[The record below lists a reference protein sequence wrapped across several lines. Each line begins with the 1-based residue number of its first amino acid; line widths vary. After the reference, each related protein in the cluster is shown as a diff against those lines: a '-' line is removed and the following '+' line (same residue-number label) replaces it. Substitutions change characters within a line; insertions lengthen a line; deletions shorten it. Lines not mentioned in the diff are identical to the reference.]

1 MARAAALGSGTAS
14 RESALTVCVRVAAM
28 AVILAGIFLRF
39 SGLDRKLFSYDEA
52 TTSIRTAGYTLD
64 DYDRQ
69 AFDGRVVKNSAFL
82 TYQHVDGTK
91 TAADAVRSLAL
102 EDPQHPPLYYL
113 LERGSAIAFGN
124 SVAARRVVSAI
135 AGTLMLGAVF
145 WLCIELFGSIEAGF
159 IAAALLA
166 VSPFFIIYSQ
176 QAREYTVWGLCIAV
190 ATALLARAMR
200 RGDALDWTLYAA
212 AAALGLY
219 SDLIFAY
226 VLIAHGLYVFAVAA
240 QERTWRRAAG
250 FVLAG
255 AAAVTAFA
263 PWLLAVYRGRDLL
276 TNNDYLGMPLPAKVF
291 ALKWAFNA
299 GATFFDLEYGN
310 VALGVLLLPIF
321 ALVVYAF
328 VTLARTTPLRVWFL
342 IGALGATTALAFL
355 LPDVVRHE
363 SRSTVARYLLPTWLA
378 IELAVAYLFARGL
391 QPAAAPARRLSSA
404 LAFAVV
410 LVLGLASGIVD
421 ARSETTWAE
430 GKSIAGLGP
439 ISRIVNAAPQ
449 PTVVF
454 VADPQR
460 FDFASLALSN
470 ELGPDVQIQQLQLG
484 VNEQDVTRAAGT
496 FVLDPT
502 PRVIAALTRS
512 GTRLR
517 RVYEDGDTS
526 PAAIRNLRSE
536 TAAVRRSHGED
547 VSGLSLWAVVGRERH
562 AVRTT
567 R

>member
-1 MARAAALGSGTAS
+1 MADVAAMGSGSAS
-14 RESALTVCVRVAAM
+14 RESVLTSCVRAVAIA
-28 AVILAGIFLRF
+28 AILAGIFLRF

-52 TTSIRTAGYTLD
+52 TTSIRTAGYTLE
-64 DYDRQ
+64 DYDRN
-69 AFDGRVVKNSAFL
+69 AFDGRVVKNAAFL
-82 TYQHVDGTK
+82 TYQHADGTK

-113 LERGSAIAFGN
+113 LERGSTIAFGD
-124 SVAARRVVSAI
+124 SVAARRIVSAT

-145 WLCIELFGSIEAGF
+145 WLCVELFGSMEIGI

-176 QAREYTVWGLCIAV
+176 QAREYTVWGLCICV

-200 RGDALDWTLYAA
+200 RKDAASWAWYAV

-226 VLIAHGLYVFAVAA
+226 VLVAHAVYVVIIAWR
-240 QERTWRRAAG
+240 ERTWRAALG
-250 FVLAG
+250 FALAG
-255 AAAVTAFA
+255 AAAVAAFA

-276 TNNDYLGMPLPAKVF
+276 TNNDYLGVPLPAKVF

-299 GATFFDLEYGN
+299 GATFFDLEYQH
-310 VALGVLLLPIF
+310 VALGILLLPIF
-321 ALVVYAF
+321 ALVLYAL
-328 VTLARTTPLRVWFL
+328 VALVRETPVRIWLLVVL
-342 IGALGATTALAFL
+342 LGATTALAFL
-355 LPDVVRHE
+355 LPDIARHE

-378 IELAVAYLFARGL
+378 IELAVAYVFAGWL
-391 QPAAAPARRLSSA
+391 QPAVPPVRRLSSA
-404 LAFAVV
+404 LALTALLTCG
-410 LVLGLASGIVD
+410 LVCGVVD
-421 ARSETTWAE
+421 ARAETTWAE

-439 ISRIVNAAPQ
+439 ISRIINAAPQ
-449 PTVVF
+449 PTLVYI
-454 VADPQR
+454 ADPQR

-470 ELGPDVQIQQLQLG
+470 ELGGDVRIQQLKLRVNAQLA
-484 VNEQDVTRAAGT
+484 QHAPGT
-496 FVLDPT
+496 YVLDPT
-502 PRVIAALTRS
+502 PRVIAALAQS

-517 RVYEDGDTS
+517 LIYEDND
-526 PAAIRNLRSE
+526 AAPSAIQNLRAE

-547 VSGLSLWAVVGRERH
+547 VSGLSLWEIARARQ
-562 AVRTT
+562 AARTM